1 MEKRDKT
8 RIQEVREQGG
18 SAWSGTDEK
27 GTRRRVTA
35 PGSRALDAL
44 QLLTCLAPPE
54 DPGVST
60 AVPLLRRV
68 SGGSCFSWVPCAGS
82 PLCAPAALRSSDRRA
97 LTGGRSAACGP
108 GGGTRAQQGGR
119 GREGAAEEA
128 GLGSAPLSPPTGVS
142 HLPYIQTRGRWRWR
156 TMRKHPWRERSP
168 QLINSDPRPRP
179 ASQVVVPKPTLSDHR
194 SLINI
199 PCHKFGP
206 KPIHSV

>member
-1 MEKRDKT
+1 MPGLGQTRKARGGGSLPLDPGLWMPCSYSPAWHRPKT
-8 RIQEVREQGG
+8 RVSPPRSLCSAAFRAAPVSAGFPAQGPRCALQPPCAPLTAVRSLEDAPLPAVPGAGPEPSRAGAGG
-18 SAWSGTDEK
+18 S
-27 GTRRRVTA
+27 
-35 PGSRALDAL
+35 
-44 QLLTCLAPPE
+44 
-54 DPGVST
+54 
-60 AVPLLRRV
+60 
-68 SGGSCFSWVPCAGS
+68 
-82 PLCAPAALRSSDRRA
+82 
-97 LTGGRSAACGP
+97 
-108 GGGTRAQQGGR
+108 